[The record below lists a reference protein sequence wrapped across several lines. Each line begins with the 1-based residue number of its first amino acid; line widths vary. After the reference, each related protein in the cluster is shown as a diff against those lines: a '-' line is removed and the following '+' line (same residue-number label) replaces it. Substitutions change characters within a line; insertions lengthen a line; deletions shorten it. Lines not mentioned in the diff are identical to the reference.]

1 MKPPI
6 KITVDT
12 PCHEDWSKMTPTE
25 KGRHCQVCTKEVID
39 FTTYSDEQLYKT
51 ATSNSNICGRFLKG
65 QLDRDIQIPRKKGN
79 SWIQYAASLLIPAT
93 ILSTQEIKAQGTT
106 PTTVQTDST
115 YTNLGISS
123 LLRQAQH
130 DISRKQNKSNT
141 LQKQETRIIKGVV
154 SEESGPLPGAGV
166 FIKGTDKG
174 ANTDFDGVYEIE
186 VSIGDVLVFSY
197 VGYTTIEII
206 VEEQK
211 TIDAILPYDGDL
223 CELIIMGNL
232 RVKEHSQPPIKP
244 IQKPTNTSK
253 KREEEIA
260 MQKEHWSKVKAY
272 KKYKQEQRKAV
283 RLRKK
288 KK

>member
-12 PCHEDWSKMTPTE
+12 PCHEDWTKMTPTE

-39 FTTYSDEQLYKT
+39 FTRYSDEQLYKT
-51 ATSNSNICGRFLKG
+51 ATSNPNICGRFLKE
-65 QLDRDIQIPRKKGN
+65 QLDRDILISRKKGN
-79 SWIQYAASLLIPAT
+79 SWIQYAASLLIPAA

-123 LLRQAQH
+123 L
-130 DISRKQNKSNT
+130 SRKQNKSNT
-141 LQKQETRIIKGVV
+141 LQKQETRIIKGIV

-166 FIKGTDKG
+166 FIKGTEKG

-186 VSIGDVLVFSY
+186 VSPGDVLVFSY

-206 VEEQK
+206 VKEQK

-232 RVKEHSQPPIKP
+232 RVKEHSQPPIKS
-244 IQKPTNTSK
+244 IQQPTNTSK
-253 KREEEIA
+253 NRAEEIA

-272 KKYKQEQRKAV
+272 KKYKLKQRKAA